1 MNENEITE
9 VKVEEKEETK
19 KKKKPGRIKKLILTL
34 LVLAVGFSGGLLFA
48 YSGVLSGGSL
58 NYVSVIKKLNMLQEY
73 IDAYYLDD
81 YEQENLESGLLNGFM
96 SGLGDPYSCYY
107 TKEDYQSLT
116 EEDSG
121 EYKGIGITVMQD
133 SLTGEVVI
141 EQVMKDQPAYKAG
154 IESGDVITA
163 VDNEKVEGLR
173 LNEVVHRIKHSKDE
187 KVKISI
193 SREEKELE
201 FLVDKA
207 NIVIQSVESEM
218 KEGTIGYISVSQF
231 IENTDEQFIE
241 AVDKLEKEGM
251 TGLVLDLRD
260 NGGGLVDSCVNMV
273 SRIIPEGDLI
283 VYTEDKN
290 GGKIEYNSNSDKVL
304 DVPIVI
310 LVNEDTASA
319 SEIMTGC
326 LKDYGLAEVLGTQT
340 FGKGIVQSIVPFV
353 DGSAMKLTVAKYY
366 TPKGNDIHKVGIEP
380 DIKMEIS
387 ETEWKAAQKNP
398 EKDTQLKKAIR
409 LLQQKNK

>member
-9 VKVEEKEETK
+9 VKVEEEVETK

-34 LVLAVGFSGGLLFA
+34 LVLSVGFSGGLLFA

>member
-9 VKVEEKEETK
+9 VKVEEEVETK

-283 VYTEDKN
+283 VYMEDKN

>member
-9 VKVEEKEETK
+9 VKVEEEVETK

-154 IESGDVITA
+154 IESGDIITA

>member
-9 VKVEEKEETK
+9 VKVEEEVETK
-19 KKKKPGRIKKLILTL
+19 TKKKPGRIKKLILTL

-141 EQVMKDQPAYKAG
+141 VQVMKDQPAYKAG

>member
-9 VKVEEKEETK
+9 VKVEEEVETK

-34 LVLAVGFSGGLLFA
+34 LVLSVGFSGGLLFA

-154 IESGDVITA
+154 IESGDIITA

-241 AVDKLEKEGM
+241 AVNKLEKEGM

>member
-9 VKVEEKEETK
+9 VKVEEEVETK

-34 LVLAVGFSGGLLFA
+34 LVLSVGFSGGLLFA

-319 SEIMTGC
+319 TEIMTGC

>member
-1 MNENEITE
+1 
-9 VKVEEKEETK
+9 
-19 KKKKPGRIKKLILTL
+19 
-34 LVLAVGFSGGLLFA
+34 
-48 YSGVLSGGSL
+48 
-58 NYVSVIKKLNMLQEY
+58 MLQEY

>member
-9 VKVEEKEETK
+9 VKVEEEVETK

-34 LVLAVGFSGGLLFA
+34 LVLSVGFSGGLLFA

-96 SGLGDPYSCYY
+96 SGLGDPYSCYD

-116 EEDSG
+116 EEESG

>member
-9 VKVEEKEETK
+9 VKVEEEVETK

-116 EEDSG
+116 EEESG

-133 SLTGEVVI
+133 SLTGEGVI

>member
-9 VKVEEKEETK
+9 VKVEEEVETK

-141 EQVMKDQPAYKAG
+141 E
-154 IESGDVITA
+154 
-163 VDNEKVEGLR
+163 
-173 LNEVVHRIKHSKDE
+173 
-187 KVKISI
+187 
-193 SREEKELE
+193 
-201 FLVDKA
+201 
-207 NIVIQSVESEM
+207 
-218 KEGTIGYISVSQF
+218 
-231 IENTDEQFIE
+231 
-241 AVDKLEKEGM
+241 
-251 TGLVLDLRD
+251 
-260 NGGGLVDSCVNMV
+260 
-273 SRIIPEGDLI
+273 
-283 VYTEDKN
+283 
-290 GGKIEYNSNSDKVL
+290 
-304 DVPIVI
+304 
-310 LVNEDTASA
+310 
-319 SEIMTGC
+319 
-326 LKDYGLAEVLGTQT
+326 
-340 FGKGIVQSIVPFV
+340 
-353 DGSAMKLTVAKYY
+353 
-366 TPKGNDIHKVGIEP
+366 
-380 DIKMEIS
+380 
-387 ETEWKAAQKNP
+387 
-398 EKDTQLKKAIR
+398 
-409 LLQQKNK
+409 

>member
-9 VKVEEKEETK
+9 VKVEEEVETK

-133 SLTGEVVI
+133 SLTGEGVI

>member
-1 MNENEITE
+1 M
-9 VKVEEKEETK
+9 
-19 KKKKPGRIKKLILTL
+19 
-34 LVLAVGFSGGLLFA
+34 
-48 YSGVLSGGSL
+48 
-58 NYVSVIKKLNMLQEY
+58 
-73 IDAYYLDD
+73 
-81 YEQENLESGLLNGFM
+81 
-96 SGLGDPYSCYY
+96 
-107 TKEDYQSLT
+107 
-116 EEDSG
+116 
-121 EYKGIGITVMQD
+121 
-133 SLTGEVVI
+133 
-141 EQVMKDQPAYKAG
+141 
-154 IESGDVITA
+154 
-163 VDNEKVEGLR
+163 
-173 LNEVVHRIKHSKDE
+173 
-187 KVKISI
+187 KISI

>member
-9 VKVEEKEETK
+9 VKVEEEVETK

-34 LVLAVGFSGGLLFA
+34 LVLSVGFSGGLLFA

-154 IESGDVITA
+154 IESGDIITA

>member
-9 VKVEEKEETK
+9 VKVEEEVETK

-133 SLTGEVVI
+133 ALTGEVVI

-154 IESGDVITA
+154 IESGDIITA

>member
-9 VKVEEKEETK
+9 VKVEEEVETK

-154 IESGDVITA
+154 IESGDIITA

-366 TPKGNDIHKVGIEP
+366 TPKGNDIHKLGIEP

-387 ETEWKAAQKNP
+387 EAEWKAAQENP
-398 EKDTQLKKAIR
+398 GKDTQLKKAIR

>member
-9 VKVEEKEETK
+9 VKVEEEVETK

>member
-9 VKVEEKEETK
+9 VKVEEEVETK

-34 LVLAVGFSGGLLFA
+34 LVLSVGFSGGLLFA

-353 DGSAMKLTVAKYY
+353 DGSAMKLTVAKDY